1 MLGGVFVKKLIFET
15 ERYTAKNYHPL
26 PVVLVKG
33 EGVWVWDK
41 NGKKYLDMLAAYSA
55 VNQGHRHPRI
65 IQAAKEQME
74 RITIT
79 SRAFHNDKM
88 GEFVKL
94 LCEITGYDK
103 ALPMNTGA
111 EAVETAIKAARKWG
125 SEVKG
130 IDSEKVEII
139 VCDNNFHGRTV
150 TIISFSSEEQY
161 KSGFGPFT
169 PGFVSVEFGNA
180 DKIEEAINENTAAL
194 LIEPVQGE
202 GGVIVPPEGYMKKVR
217 EITKRHDVLLI
228 FDEIQT
234 GLGRTGALFS
244 YMYEDIKPD
253 MLIVGKALG
262 GGVYPVSAI
271 LANDEVMS
279 VFNPG
284 DHGSTFGGNPLASAV
299 AIASLKTIIDED
311 LSRKSKENG
320 KYFVERLNEIHSPIV
335 KEIRSRGLMVG
346 VEIEKSFGTAR
357 KYSEILLEKGMLCKE
372 THDQT
377 LRFTPPLV
385 INKQEIDWA
394 VKIIEETLI

>member
-125 SEVKG
+125 SKVKG

-194 LIEPVQGE
+194 LI
-202 GGVIVPPEGYMKKVR
+202 
-217 EITKRHDVLLI
+217 
-228 FDEIQT
+228 
-234 GLGRTGALFS
+234 
-244 YMYEDIKPD
+244 
-253 MLIVGKALG
+253 
-262 GGVYPVSAI
+262 
-271 LANDEVMS
+271 
-279 VFNPG
+279 
-284 DHGSTFGGNPLASAV
+284 
-299 AIASLKTIIDED
+299 
-311 LSRKSKENG
+311 
-320 KYFVERLNEIHSPIV
+320 
-335 KEIRSRGLMVG
+335 
-346 VEIEKSFGTAR
+346 
-357 KYSEILLEKGMLCKE
+357 
-372 THDQT
+372 
-377 LRFTPPLV
+377 
-385 INKQEIDWA
+385 
-394 VKIIEETLI
+394 